1 MARTSEKELD
11 AAGKIIKER
20 LQELGLT
27 HKEAAKI
34 AGIDPGT
41 ISHIIN
47 GTRRHIDKINAL
59 LKAIGVS
66 YDYAFLGISHSPD
79 ETQSV
84 DRKIAGSIK
93 NADLALIEEW
103 VMGQPDP
110 ARVASNIRF
119 MVESR
124 YKDFEEWGKK
134 RGVHGEDFTFPDRK
148 SERH

>member
-11 AAGKIIKER
+11 EAGKIIKER
-20 LQELGLT
+20 LRELGLT

-41 ISHIIN
+41 VSHIIN
-47 GTRRHIDKINAL
+47 GTRRHVDKINAL
-59 LKAIGVS
+59 MKAIGLS
-66 YDYAFLGISHSPD
+66 YDYAFLGIDRSLY
-79 ETQSV
+79 ETQNV

-93 NADLALIEEW
+93 NSDMALIEEW
-103 VMGQPDP
+103 VMGQPEP

-124 YKDFEEWGKK
+124 YKDFEEWVKK
-134 RGVHGEDFTFPDRK
+134 RDDQGKGDTVPGSK
-148 SERH
+148 SA